1 MTPLLMALAGG
12 LGAGSRW
19 SLDAWLRPRVSPRL
33 PWSTHV
39 INISGSLL
47 LGLTVGLGAD
57 DTWHTVLGTGFL
69 GGYTTFSTA
78 SVESVHLAIDGRYR
92 AATVNAVGML
102 VLSVAAA
109 ALGYAVGRT
118 L

>member
-47 LGLTVGLGAD
+47 LGLIVGLGAD

-78 SVESVHLAIDGRYR
+78 SVESVHLAIEGRYR

-102 VLSVAAA
+102 VLSIAAA